1 MGLFDSLSGLV
12 NKVQSLAGS
21 ELAAPILDELKQN
34 GLSMDDLIAK
44 LKQSGFGEQVASW
57 LGDGPKLPIDAD
69 SVQQVLGSDV
79 VQNIAGKIGVDPQQ
93 VSSTVAKF
101 LPDVVSHLGQSG
113 QDSAS

>member
-1 MGLFDSLSGLV
+1 MGLFDSLSGLAS
-12 NKVQSLAGS
+12 KVESLAGS
-21 ELAAPILDELKQN
+21 EMAAPILDALKQN
-34 GLSMDDLIAK
+34 GLSLDDFINK

-93 VSSTVAKF
+93 VSGAVAKF
-101 LPDVVSHLGQSG
+101 LPSVVSQMGQSG
-113 QDSAS
+113 QASAS